1 VRTKVEELPES
12 RVRLEVEVP
21 ESDVAHAIEHAASDL
36 AESIKVPG
44 FRKGKVPLPV
54 VVARVGRDA
63 VWQEAVRSHLDSW
76 FWNAAVSSG
85 IRPVANPDVELGEP
99 PEDDG
104 SFRFT
109 ATVAVMPKPSVPDW
123 SGLEVG
129 AADAEVPA
137 EAVEAELEALR
148 SSVAELVP
156 VEDRPVQPGD
166 TVVLDLEGE
175 EAGTQRDYVV
185 EVGAERLVDEIEEA
199 LVGLS
204 AGESRSVEFELAD
217 GRKSSVELT
226 VKEIKEKV
234 LPELDDEL
242 ARAASEFETL
252 AELRADLEQRLREQ
266 LEEELEARFRE
277 AALDAVVGQ
286 TPIEAKE
293 IEPLVERRAA
303 ELVNAL
309 VRSLERRGIPVDV
322 YLTTTGQ
329 SQEQIVERLR
339 TEAERAVRRE
349 LVLDAVASLRGLEV
363 SDDEVEA
370 LVHEQAGSLGDEP
383 EAAVAL
389 MREQGGFDQLRA
401 DLRMRKAL
409 DEIVSGVKRIP
420 IDLARARE
428 QLWTPEKEKGGQEM
442 KIWTPGSKE
451 AK

>member
-1 VRTKVEELPES
+1 
-12 RVRLEVEVP
+12 
-21 ESDVAHAIEHAASDL
+21 
-36 AESIKVPG
+36 
-44 FRKGKVPLPV
+44 
-54 VVARVGRDA
+54 
-63 VWQEAVRSHLDSW
+63 
-76 FWNAAVSSG
+76 
-85 IRPVANPDVELGEP
+85 
-99 PEDDG
+99 
-104 SFRFT
+104 
-109 ATVAVMPKPSVPDW
+109 M
-123 SGLEVG
+123 
-129 AADAEVPA
+129 
-137 EAVEAELEALR
+137 
-148 SSVAELVP
+148 
-156 VEDRPVQPGD
+156 
-166 TVVLDLEGE
+166 
-175 EAGTQRDYVV
+175 
-185 EVGAERLVDEIEEA
+185 DEIEEA
-199 LVGLS
+199 LDGLS
-204 AGESRSVEFELAD
+204 AGESRSVEFELAE
-217 GRKSSVELT
+217 GRSSSVELT

-252 AELRADLEQRLREQ
+252 EELRADLEQHLREQ
-266 LEEELEARFRE
+266 LEEELEASFRE
-277 AALDAVVGQ
+277 GALDAVVTQ
-286 TPIEAKE
+286 TVIEAKE
-293 IEPLVERRAA
+293 IEPLVERRTA

-339 TEAERAVRRE
+339 AEAERAVRRE
-349 LVLDAVASLRGLEV
+349 LVLDAVASSRGLEV
-363 SDDEVEA
+363 SDEEVEA
-370 LVHEQAGSLGDEP
+370 LVREQAGSLGDEP